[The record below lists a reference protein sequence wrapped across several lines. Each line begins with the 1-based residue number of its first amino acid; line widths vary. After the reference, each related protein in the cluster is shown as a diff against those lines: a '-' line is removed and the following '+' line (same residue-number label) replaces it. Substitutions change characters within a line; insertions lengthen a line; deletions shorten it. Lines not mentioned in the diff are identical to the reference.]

1 MPHTRQA
8 AYRGPLPAL
17 WRQHWLTALARQLR
31 PYPRSPPCG
40 SVDSGISGLRDPPS
54 PPYWQ
59 GHLGLSLL
67 AGSCVCAVR
76 GCVEPSD
83 PGLSSTVFPCL
94 FVFAERNK
102 PTRASRAQQPRRRR
116 APSPWPPSCPPP
128 HSSDPGSL
136 PLAGEPTTRIGQLGW
151 PRARSAI
158 IQGVGSCPTPLP
170 ARVAVAAHARLAG
183 AVPCPPLR
191 VACPADPRA
200 WLLLPV
206 RGSQRTPPFVWA

>member
-1 MPHTRQA
+1 
-8 AYRGPLPAL
+8 
-17 WRQHWLTALARQLR
+17 
-31 PYPRSPPCG
+31 
-40 SVDSGISGLRDPPS
+40 
-54 PPYWQ
+54 
-59 GHLGLSLL
+59 
-67 AGSCVCAVR
+67 VCAVR

-206 RGSQRTPPFVWA
+206 RGSQRTPPFVPPSLPCLFSGSPWGGLSLLAGSCVCAVRGCVEPSDPGLSSTVFPCRASYRATGL